1 MLEIFKK
8 TVLAMLVICM
18 VMVTMTTSKK
28 AHALADEQIEEPTEK
43 LVAQALVPEYRPV
56 SVATKSQ
63 HMPSAMA
70 MTATEAMEQIIVEET
85 EQAYLYNEE
94 DMELMARTVYAE
106 ARGENFEGK
115 VAVAQVI
122 LNRYESGRF
131 GNSIKRVVFARNQF
145 AVSKKYDDEC
155 MAAVEAAVEEK
166 LHPEDMYYFRVSK
179 KKKWRNFVF
188 YDRIGDHSFYCAKP
202 QAEG

>member
-1 MLEIFKK
+1 
-8 TVLAMLVICM
+8 MLVICM
-18 VMVTMTTSKK
+18 VMLTMTTSKK
-28 AHALADEQIEEPTEK
+28 AHALADVHIVEPAEMLAAHAPIERSAAQEPVKKEEP
-43 LVAQALVPEYRPV
+43 
-56 SVATKSQ
+56 Q

-70 MTATEAMEQIIVEET
+70 MTSTEAMEQIVVEET

-106 ARGENFEGK
+106 ARGEEFEGK

-131 GNSIKRVVFARNQF
+131 GDSIRRVVLAKNQF

-155 MAAVEAAVEEK
+155 MEAVEAAIEEK

-179 KKKWRNFVF
+179 KKKWRNFEF
-188 YDRIGDHSFYCAKP
+188 YDRIGNHSFYCAKP
-202 QAEG
+202 QEDE